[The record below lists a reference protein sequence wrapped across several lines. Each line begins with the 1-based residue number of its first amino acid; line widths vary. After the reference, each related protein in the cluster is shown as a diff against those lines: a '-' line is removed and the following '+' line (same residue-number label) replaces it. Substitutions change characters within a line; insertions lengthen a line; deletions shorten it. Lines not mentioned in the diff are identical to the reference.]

1 MQNPGKYGRALFR
14 GGTGAFC
21 ELWILQVSKR
31 SDLANDRLLVNLSPL
46 FPRLETLESVKVAS

>member
-1 MQNPGKYGRALFR
+1 MQNPGKYGRALAW
-14 GGTGAFC
+14 TGAFC
-21 ELWILQVSKR
+21 ELWVLQVSKR